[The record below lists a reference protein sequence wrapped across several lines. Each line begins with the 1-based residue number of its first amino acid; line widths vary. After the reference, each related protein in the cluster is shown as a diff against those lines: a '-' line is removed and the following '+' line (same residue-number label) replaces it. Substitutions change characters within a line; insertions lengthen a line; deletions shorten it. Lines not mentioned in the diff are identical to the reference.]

1 MSRFTTCGLAI
12 LLAFAPAALAVD
24 GTVLINQSTI
34 TNGFDGLP

>member
-1 MSRFTTCGLAI
+1 MSRFTTFGLTI

-34 TNGFDGLP
+34 TNGLTG